1 MERGMSQQLEY
12 AGTTTRSG
20 RRKWLLPSRW
30 GVSLV
35 AMFLVLVGMTVL
47 AYALARS
54 RETLTLHSL
63 AEADAIALTQHF
75 QNEIDEQLRVF
86 RRLKWNYI
94 AGRYKNSEDLRHDVI
109 EVQQTNPVFLEVG
122 EADSDGHVLWV
133 WPTNNSQIP
142 SDLMSNQEG
151 WAAVKPEKK
160 NARDITAVWLG
171 EKRNPKS
178 MALGV

>member
-35 AMFLVLVGMTVL
+35 AMFLVLVGMTIL

-63 AEADAIALTQHF
+63 AEADAIAFTQHF

-94 AGRYKNSEDLRHDVI
+94 AGRYKKTEDLRHEVLA
-109 EVQQTNPVFLEVG
+109 VQQTNPVFLEAG
-122 EADSDGHVLWV
+122 QAAPAGHVLSM
-133 WPTNNSQIP
+133 WPNHHTEIQ
-142 SDLMSNQEG
+142 G
-151 WAAVKPEKK
+151 WYA
-160 NARDITAVWLG
+160 
-171 EKRNPKS
+171 
-178 MALGV
+178 ALG